1 MRKIGEFFKEKCDL
15 YFKKLSLNKDLNS
28 KKLLEAKTKQNEL
41 IEKLDDFNG
50 EEKDLEIVVEEFFK
64 FSKISY
70 ENENIFLKNQKII
83 DRAWNKKI

>member
-1 MRKIGEFFKEKCDL
+1 M
-15 YFKKLSLNKDLNS
+15 
-28 KKLLEAKTKQNEL
+28 LEAKTKQNEL

-70 ENENIFLKNQKII
+70 ENENIFLKKSKNY
-83 DRAWNKKI
+83 